1 MALSAAT
8 AWPGVFLAALAC
20 LWGARSLS
28 PVRAQ
33 GGAPDGADLYQQRCA
48 SCHDAP
54 KERTPPRS
62 ALATRRPE
70 EIVAALTTGTMR
82 TFAGGLAEA
91 EIRAVAVH
99 LTGKPLGSPVSSGA
113 SAQRCQTPAAAI
125 DLKAPHWNGW
135 GHDSDNSR
143 HQPAPGLSAGDVP
156 RLELKWAYAYPTTQ
170 AIGQPT
176 IVGDRLYV
184 STSSGQVVALNAQTG
199 CTWWSIDTGASVRT
213 AITVGALPAGGP
225 AKYAAYFGDARA
237 NVFAV
242 DAETGR
248 ELWKLK
254 ADDHPA
260 ARITGSPM
268 LHGHRLYVPVSSLE
282 EFAATR
288 DGYACCTFRGSLVAV
303 DAHTGRR
310 IWQTYTIADPPAPY
324 RRSPKGTQLHGPA
337 GGAIWGAPTPDP
349 KRGVIYAGTGNSY
362 TDVPT
367 GGTNAVVAF
376 DLETGRIRWI
386 NQIQAADNFIVG
398 CEGPGNANCPQQP
411 GPDFDFGSSTI
422 LRRLPNG
429 TDVLLAGQKSGI
441 LYALDPDRDGR
452 ILWQT
457 TLGGGSPLGG
467 IEWGFAADAD
477 RAYVP
482 IADVLTPPDK
492 KKPGL
497 SAVSI
502 ASGAVLWQ
510 TPAPPAR
517 CAWGTNRCTNAQSAA
532 VTAIPGVVFSG
543 TADGRLRAY
552 AAGDGRIIWEVDT
565 AARTHAAVNGGE
577 AIGGSIDAGGATLAN
592 GVLYINSGYGL
603 ILGRPGNALL
613 AFSVDGK

>member
-1 MALSAAT
+1 MALSAA
-8 AWPGVFLAALAC
+8 AWPGVFLVALAC
-20 LWGARSLS
+20 LWGARSS
-28 PVRAQ
+28 SSVSAQ
-33 GGAPDGADLYQQRCA
+33 GGPADGASLYQQRCA
-48 SCHDAP
+48 SCHDAS

-82 TFAGGLAEA
+82 TFASGLADA
-91 EIRAVAVH
+91 EVRALAVH
-99 LTGKPLGSPVSSGA
+99 LTGKPLGSSVPADTA
-113 SAQRCQTPAAAI
+113 SPRCQTAARAI

-135 GHDSDNSR
+135 GNDADNSR
-143 HQPAPGLSAGDVP
+143 HQPTPGLSAADVP
-156 RLELKWAYAYPTTQ
+156 RLALKWAYAYPTTQ

-176 IVGDRLYV
+176 IAGDRLYV
-184 STSSGQVVALNAQTG
+184 STSGGQVVSLNAQTG
-199 CTWWSIDTGASVRT
+199 CTYWSIDTGASVRT

-254 ADDHPA
+254 VDEHPA

-268 LHGHRLYVPVSSLE
+268 LHGTRLYVPVSSFE
-282 EFAATR
+282 EFSAR
-288 DGYACCTFRGSLVAV
+288 KDDYPCCTFRGSLVAI

-310 IWQTYTIADPPAPY
+310 IWQTYTIPDPPAPY
-324 RRSPKGTQLHGPA
+324 RKSPSGTQLHGPA
-337 GGAIWGAPTPDP
+337 GAAIWGSPTPDA

-362 TDVPT
+362 TDVRT

-386 NQIQAADNFIVG
+386 NQIQAADNYIVG
-398 CEGPGNANCPQQP
+398 CEGRGNGNCPREP

-422 LRRLPNG
+422 LRRLPDG
-429 TDVLLAGQKSGI
+429 SDVLLAGQKSGI

-467 IEWGFAADAD
+467 IEWGFAADAG

-482 IADVLTPPDK
+482 IADVLTPPDTR
-492 KKPGL
+492 KPGL
-497 SAVSI
+497 SAVDI
-502 ASGAVLWQ
+502 ASGKLLWQ

-517 CAWGTNRCTNAQSAA
+517 CAWGTDRCTNAQSAA

-552 AAGDGRIIWEVDT
+552 AAGDGRIIWDVDT
-565 AARTHAAVNGGE
+565 AARPYAAVNGKE
-577 AIGGSIDAGGATLAN
+577 ATGGSIDAGGATLAN